1 MKRSLGLW
9 KRPYAGVN
17 HLVLALAMLL
27 SRHLRRIESLPPKSQ
42 SESIAANLIL
52 IWQIVG
58 LGNWYYPLSRE
69 SVGLYALERYA
80 QVSPRSRLPPS
91 SRPGM
96 GIEFND
102 KWLGQRYSLVW
113 DFIPNICSDALASKT
128 GIALIKPKTYQQ
140 KGTSCH
146 PCS

>member
-1 MKRSLGLW
+1 MGARRKMKRSLGLW

-17 HLVLALAMLL
+17 HL
-27 SRHLRRIESLPPKSQ
+27 
-42 SESIAANLIL
+42 
-52 IWQIVG
+52 IVG

-80 QVSPRSRLPPS
+80 
-91 SRPGM
+91 
-96 GIEFND
+96 
-102 KWLGQRYSLVW
+102 QRYSLVW

-140 KGTSCH
+140 KDMGKAVAMATEAMNHHRRRHH
-146 PCS
+146 PALRRQPALRPGPIPNRSARCAQRGS